1 MADLI
6 PFIFLAV
13 FFLIGALLL
22 AWAAKMSWEDHVK
35 RVSKG
40 REKFLRGTKRE

>member
-13 FFLIGALLL
+13 LFLIGALLL
-22 AWAAKMSWEDHVK
+22 AWAAKLSWEDHVR
-35 RVSKG
+35 RVRKG
-40 REKFLRGTKRE
+40 REKLLRGPKDK